1 MIETTKNAF
10 KIILPNINAKY
21 EMGSNPALSSEPLAS
36 AFDGVPTSARE
47 EKVLEYA
54 RIHGAITRND
64 VIGLFGVSP
73 STGLKTLYLIT
84 DHTGFYER
92 YGWEFLCMVQG
103 DGESD
108 LTKMYSYDL

>member
-1 MIETTKNAF
+1 MEEKPVIETTKNTF

-64 VIGLFGVSP
+64 VIGLFGVSS
-73 STGLKTLYLIT
+73 STAVSILKNLVKRNLLKRNGKARST
-84 DHTGFYER
+84 
-92 YGWEFLCMVQG
+92 
-103 DGESD
+103 
-108 LTKMYSYDL
+108 SYTIL